1 MIKWKYE
8 RIDLWTYSFEIKDE
22 YGNSIYPKSEISAP
36 ALPIL
41 IEILSDYYFARDIN
55 GTDKVFNFDGLSPED
70 KMDLKLASIHK
81 LEDIDND

>member
-1 MIKWKYE
+1 MIKWNYE
-8 RIDLWTYSFEIKDE
+8 QIDLWTYSFEIKDE
-22 YGNSIYPKSEISAP
+22 YDNPIYPKSEISAP

-41 IEILSDYYFARDIN
+41 IEILSNYCFARDIN

-81 LEDIDND
+81 LEDIEDD